1 MLSCVGAGMDSEL
14 EPCACFSC
22 KRADDL
28 LGTDVGRFGFEETA
42 PKVAIVAPDT
52 TISGPVPEPLF

>member
-1 MLSCVGAGMDSEL
+1 MDVSVC

-52 TISGPVPEPLF
+52 TISGPVPEPPF

>member
-1 MLSCVGAGMDSEL
+1 MSVRKNEG

-22 KRADDL
+22 KRADAL
-28 LGTDVGRFGFEETA
+28 QGAVVERFGFEETV

-52 TISGPVPEPLF
+52 IISGPVPEPPF

>member
-1 MLSCVGAGMDSEL
+1 MDVSVC

-22 KRADDL
+22 KRADAL
-28 LGTDVGRFGFEETA
+28 LGAVVGRFGFEETA

-52 TISGPVPEPLF
+52 IISGPVPEPPF